1 MLKVLTILVALIA
14 IATYGFISYL
24 QRSPELPKIDY
35 ERWWG
40 KGQKVDEDE
49 SVRPFKIEFNDTMI
63 ADLKSRLKNRRP
75 LTKPLEGI
83 KSEYG
88 MNTIYLEKVLNNWVE
103 KYDFKERANRLN
115 QLPRYKTRVQGLDI
129 HFIRVKPKVQGVKTL
144 PLLMLHGW
152 PSSSKEFQ
160 KVIPLLTTQR
170 TGYDFVFEVIA
181 ADLPGF
187 GFSEGTNKPG
197 LSGLHI
203 GVIMRN
209 LMRRL
214 GFNQFYIHAGDWGSN
229 VATHMTTVFPDEIL
243 GYHST
248 MAITS
253 RPYSYLKLFLGSLV
267 PNFVMD
273 PKYVNRVYPL
283 SDLFSYLLRESGYM
297 HIQSTKPDTI
307 GVGLTDSPAGLAAY
321 VMEKIGVCTN
331 RDQTNTE
338 HSGLAALEQEDVLD
352 TLTIL
357 WNTNC
362 IVTSTRLYAE
372 GSNKEAKIVDNIPTK
387 VPTAV
392 VNFRYE
398 VVHMPVWMLRDK
410 FQNIVHCSFYD
421 YGGHFAGL
429 EVPKE
434 LADDIFKGM
443 AAILEY
449 RKRNSLNF

>member
-1 MLKVLTILVALIA
+1 MLKGLTIIIALIA

-24 QRSPELPKIDY
+24 QRSPELPEIDY

-40 KGQKVDEDE
+40 NGPKVAEDGT
-49 SVRPFKIEFNDTMI
+49 VRPYKIEFNDTMI

-88 MNTIYLEKVLNNWVE
+88 MNTIYLEKVLNYWVE
-103 KYDFKERANRLN
+103 KYDFKERANQLN
-115 QLPRYKTRVQGLDI
+115 QLPRYKTRIQGLDI
-129 HFIRVKPKVQGVKTL
+129 HSIRMKPKVQGMKTL
-144 PLLMLHGW
+144 PLLVLHGW

-160 KVIPLLTTQR
+160 KVVPLLTTPR
-170 TGYDFVFEVIA
+170 TGHDFVFEVIA

-203 GVIMRN
+203 GVILRN

-229 VATHMTTVFPDEIL
+229 VATHMITVFPDEIL

-248 MAITS
+248 FAIS
-253 RPYSYLKLFLGSLV
+253 FRPYSYLKLFLGSFV

-283 SDLFSYLLRESGYM
+283 TDLIQYFLRETGYL

-307 GVGLTDSPAGLAAY
+307 GVGLTDSPAGLAGY

-331 RDQTNTE
+331 RDQTNTD
-338 HSGLAALEQEDVLD
+338 HGGLAALELEDLLD

-357 WNTNC
+357 WNNNC
-362 IVTSTRLYAE
+362 IVTSSRLYAE
-372 GSNKEAKIVDNIPTK
+372 GTTKETRIVDNIPTK
-387 VPTAV
+387 VPTAI

-398 VVHMPVWMLRDK
+398 VLHLPEWMLRDK
-410 FQNIVHCSFYD
+410 FNNLVHFTFYD

-443 AAILEY
+443 VAILEFN
-449 RKRNSLNF
+449 KKKSINL